1 MLHKQSLKLV
11 YSNKTYW
18 IISVSLFTVLSIF
31 MLSSREFLFFEPYWV
46 FQLPTEWIPSFV
58 LIMIVAGLTSL
69 VTSLAIY
76 QIRIL
81 RKDSQKT
88 GMGVFGSIFGV
99 GAGVCTSCGPIGFSI
114 ITTFGVAG
122 AATLS
127 FLYEYEIPIRLGAI
141 AILGVTYFMMI
152 NNISRKCNIS
162 LNKKEQS

>member
-1 MLHKQSLKLV
+1 MQHKQTIKLV
-11 YSNKTYW
+11 YSELLYW
-18 IISVSLFTVLSIF
+18 IISIALFTILSIF
-31 MLSSREFLFFEPYWV
+31 MLASREFIFFEPYWV
-46 FQLPTEWIPSFV
+46 FHLPTEFIPNFI
-58 LIMIVAGLTSL
+58 LIMVVAGLTSI

-76 QIRIL
+76 QIRML

-88 GMGVFGSIFGV
+88 GMGVVGSIFGV

-122 AATLS
+122 ATVLS

-162 LNKKEQS
+162 LNKKE